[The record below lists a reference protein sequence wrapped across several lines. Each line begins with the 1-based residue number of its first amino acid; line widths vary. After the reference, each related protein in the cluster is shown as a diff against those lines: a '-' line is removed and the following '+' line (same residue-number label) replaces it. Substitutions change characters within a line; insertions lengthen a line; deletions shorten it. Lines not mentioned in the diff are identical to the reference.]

1 VTRFLNSPTSLA
13 CAAVAVLCASA
24 STVSAR
30 GIAVDQGGPPPHIT
44 SCALGSLCAAQDFGG
59 VFTSVYVYDDGVAS
73 FGQPLPAGASV
84 AGGVSTLG
92 SAFIAPGFS
101 DLSGSLDYVAANA
114 VSFNQG
120 LGEGYF
126 DSLGNP
132 VTGELRLD
140 WVFGPAGNESI
151 FELDMVD
158 QSLSPTLGEDPGV
171 DPSPSD
177 TIGAALG
184 YGSDVGAWFNSGN
197 GSPAF
202 LPPGTEVAWD
212 IGGVTG
218 SAPASEAVGG
228 GDIPIFTF
236 QFSNVSTTPVVPEPS
251 TWSMMIVG
259 LGFAGGLLR
268 GQRRSRPR
276 LA

>member
-1 VTRFLNSPTSLA
+1 MTRLLNSPMSRTF
-13 CAAVAVLCASA
+13 AAVAVLCAAA
-24 STVSAR
+24 SGVSAR
-30 GIAVDQGGPPPHIT
+30 GIAVDSGGAPPT
-44 SCALGSLCAAQDFGG
+44 TTNCALGGACAPQDFGG
-59 VFTSVYVYDDGVAS
+59 VFSSVYVYSDGVVS

-84 AGGVSTLG
+84 GGGVGTLG
-92 SAFIAPGFS
+92 NAFIAPGFS
-101 DLSGSLDYVAANA
+101 DLSSSLDYVTANA
-114 VSFNQG
+114 ISFNLG
-120 LGEGYF
+120 LGQGYF

-140 WVFGPAGNESI
+140 WVFGPVGNESI

-184 YGSDVGAWFNSGN
+184 YGADMGAWFNSGN
-197 GSPAF
+197 GSAAF
-202 LPPGTEVAWD
+202 LPSGTEIAWD

-236 QFSNVSTTPVVPEPS
+236 QFNGGSTTPMPEPS
-251 TWSMMIVG
+251 TWAMMIVG
-259 LGFAGGLLR
+259 LGLAGGLLR